1 MTTDL
6 SIEIE
11 LVPAFYDLDPMDIVW
26 HGNYVKYLEVARS
39 ALLAKFNYDYPAMRA
54 SGFAWP
60 IVDLRLKYIR
70 PALYGKPM
78 LVRAEIT
85 EWEHRLRID
94 YLIRDASTKANMTKA
109 HSIQV
114 AIDMATQ
121 EMCFVSPAILLQRLG
136 VRLP

>member
-1 MTTDL
+1 
-6 SIEIE
+6 
-11 LVPAFYDLDPMDIVW
+11 
-26 HGNYVKYLEVARS
+26 
-39 ALLAKFNYDYPAMRA
+39 
-54 SGFAWP
+54 
-60 IVDLRLKYIR
+60 
-70 PALYGKPM
+70 M

-121 EMCFVSPAILLQRLG
+121 EMCFVSPAILLQLLG